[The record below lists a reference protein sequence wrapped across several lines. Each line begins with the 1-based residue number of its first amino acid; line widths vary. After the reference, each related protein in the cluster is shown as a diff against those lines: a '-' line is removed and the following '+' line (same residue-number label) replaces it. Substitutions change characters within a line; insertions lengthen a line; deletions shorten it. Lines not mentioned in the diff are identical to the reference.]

1 VAVVQPEGRHELAG
15 ASPDLDCAGGL
26 FGTPIYSTTTLISVV
41 AGPAATQ
48 PSNAEARCVDRRASS
63 VPSAAGDGDDP
74 TPGLVA
80 HFQAHGRRRSQCDD
94 SLCNIGDGGAHSCL
108 GSAADGAG

>member
-41 AGPAATQ
+41 AGPRCDATQ
-48 PSNAEARCVDRRASS
+48 QCGSP
-63 VPSAAGDGDDP
+63 
-74 TPGLVA
+74 L
-80 HFQAHGRRRSQCDD
+80 RRS
-94 SLCNIGDGGAHSCL
+94 SSIIRSFSCR
-108 GSAADGAG
+108 